1 MFYYNFIN
9 GVINDEENVL
19 VAELDLFVISTIT
32 LPELKILVM
41 VVADAKI
48 DTNTYIGID
57 TKISTK

>member
-1 MFYYNFIN
+1 
-9 GVINDEENVL
+9 VL